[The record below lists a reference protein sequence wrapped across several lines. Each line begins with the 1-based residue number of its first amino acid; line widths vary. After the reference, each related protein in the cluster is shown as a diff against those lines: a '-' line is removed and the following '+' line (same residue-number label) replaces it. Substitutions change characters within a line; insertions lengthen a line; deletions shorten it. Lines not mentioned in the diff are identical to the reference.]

1 MCYLYGIW
9 LYFKFKASHKNIDQ
23 IWTPLVTIKYN
34 TSNNYDTENFEF
46 YIRSINIINIVNTK
60 SNETKREMLIVNW
73 LCYCTIVNGDYHIQM
88 RACPQIKPF

>member
-9 LYFKFKASHKNIDQ
+9 LYFKFNASHKNIDQ

-46 YIRSINIINIVNTK
+46 YIRSINIINTK

-73 LCYCTIVNGDYHIQM
+73 LCYDCK
-88 RACPQIKPF
+88 RRL